1 VIGDDTR
8 KRVEPVAVRQTVIV
22 SDPGPSFPLSEDED
36 LAVGATLVSQ
46 SVGDKKE
53 SELPPDLDV
62 EEIGDDHDVLYGQ
75 VMYKES
81 LLFKCYDSYA
91 VKEFENSLFAYQWF
105 KNSWSVT
112 SIKDYENPDVLPSFK
127 KVKRD
132 QHSEVLK
139 LFRVFDAD
147 EEFCFTFTY

>member
-1 VIGDDTR
+1 MNGDDTR
-8 KRVEPVAVRQTVIV
+8 KRVEPSAIRQTVVV
-22 SDPGPSFPLSEDED
+22 SDPGSSSPLEEDED

-46 SVGDKKE
+46 FVGVKKE
-53 SELPPDLDV
+53 SIPPDLDV
-62 EEIGDDHDVLYGQ
+62 EEIGDDHNVLYGQ
-75 VMYKES
+75 VIYKES
-81 LLFKCYDSYA
+81 LLIKCYDSYA

-105 KNSWSVT
+105 KNTWSVT
-112 SIKDYENPDVLPSFK
+112 SIEDYENPDVLPSFRQ
-127 KVKRD
+127 VKRD